1 MANIAII
8 GGGLAGLAAATALA
22 DHDCQVTLFEAKR
35 RLGGRAGSYI
45 DRASGESIDHCQ
57 HVAMG
62 CCTNYLDFCRRTGV
76 ADLLERHTT
85 LHFFDA
91 NGRRSDFR
99 PSTWLP
105 APLHLLPPLLRL
117 KHLTLADKCSIA
129 RAMLR
134 LMKSSP
140 ADNSTVL
147 NWLHAQRQSLS
158 AIERFWQ
165 VVLVSALAESLDRA
179 SLAAARKVFLDGFLA
194 HRDASNLLIPRVS
207 LAELYDRVAAGLC
220 SRGVMIRLA
229 SSVATLLGTANGVTG
244 LRLADGSEPNFDY
257 VVLAVP
263 WRHVA
268 DLLPRPLLAAI
279 DPNGHFNSIEA
290 SPISSVHLWF
300 DQPITELPHAVFIGR
315 LSQWIFARQTK
326 NASREPY
333 YQVVISASHNLANR
347 ERTAVVNEVLDDLRA
362 VFPAAASATLRRWQ
376 LITEHEAVFSCRPG
390 LDATRPRQQ
399 TAIPNLLLA
408 GDWTATGWPSTMEG
422 AVKSG
427 YLAAEAIL
435 SKLGRPHP
443 IVIPDLPRNWLM
455 NRLIPSD

>member
-1 MANIAII
+1 
-8 GGGLAGLAAATALA
+8 
-22 DHDCQVTLFEAKR
+22 
-35 RLGGRAGSYI
+35 
-45 DRASGESIDHCQ
+45 
-57 HVAMG
+57 
-62 CCTNYLDFCRRTGV
+62 
-76 ADLLERHTT
+76 
-85 LHFFDA
+85 
-91 NGRRSDFR
+91 
-99 PSTWLP
+99 
-105 APLHLLPPLLRL
+105 
-117 KHLTLADKCSIA
+117 
-129 RAMLR
+129 MLR
-134 LMKSSP
+134 LMRSSP

-194 HRDASNLLIPRVS
+194 HREASHLQIPRLS
-207 LAELYDRVAAGLC
+207 LSELYDRVAAELC
-220 SRGVMIRLA
+220 RRGVSILLA
-229 SSVATLLGTANGVTG
+229 TPIAAILGTKDGVTG
-244 LRLADGSEPNFDY
+244 VRLLDDSVTHFDY

-263 WRHVA
+263 WRRVA
-268 DLLPRPLLAAI
+268 YLLPPPLLATI

-300 DQPITELPHAVFIGR
+300 DRPITELPHAVFIGR
-315 LSQWIFARQTK
+315 LSQWIFARVGRGSPDPAPLADRRSPNIVARSGDRPQQ
-326 NASREPY
+326 SEHY
-333 YQVVISASHNLANR
+333 YQVVISASHDLADR

-362 VFPAAASATLRRWQ
+362 VFPAAAEATLLRWQ

-435 SKLGRPHP
+435 NKLGRPQP
-443 IVIPDLPRNWLM
+443 IVVLDLPRNWLM
-455 NRLIPSD
+455 KRLVRSV